1 MAAPAGQISLE
12 ELSVQQLTQVK
23 EQLEEV
29 RVVVTGRLQDS
40 KLILLILLLTHTG
53 AQASHRRLRQP

>member
-1 MAAPAGQISLE
+1 M
-12 ELSVQQLTQVK
+12 QQLTQVK